1 MRIHS
6 KKNNQNLPSASN
18 FEREPINHK
27 KGFFLFTF
35 PPGPGTRVWLH
46 GTVNAEADPLDP
58 VGQVEKLNSDRSS
71 RDPQAHATFMKTH
84 ATL

>member
-1 MRIHS
+1 MVI
-6 KKNNQNLPSASN
+6 
-18 FEREPINHK
+18 
-27 KGFFLFTF
+27 
-35 PPGPGTRVWLH
+35 
-46 GTVNAEADPLDP
+46 VNAEADPLDP